1 MRRALIGMVHKPVS
15 GSREARHPTTAAETM
30 NAAKIASTIYVPSRR
45 GYRGMGRF
53 AAGRH
58 RRGADSRSGSS
69 GDIDRSDMANTLKQT
84 DAGAERGTIC
94 QGDALA
100 GASVVM
106 VSYWTGEVLWE
117 AIEAVL
123 SPDQE
128 GMTELILVDNGNSP
142 EVAAELARRAQRE
155 PRLVLVTGHGNVG
168 FARACNLGA
177 SRARGRHL
185 LLLNPD
191 CRLAPGAI
199 PALLSEAAALGD
211 DWMLGCRVR
220 NPDGSDQR
228 GSRRELLT
236 PRTALVEA
244 LRLDRLS
251 PRHAPAP
258 PSQPPR
264 DPASRR
270 DRPRSGHL
278 RGVHDATGR
287 DVPFGGG
294 AGRGLLPARRRSRP
308 LPAAARGRSSGVLRA
323 ARGSD
328 PSRGEQPG
336 EPPPHRVAQGPRVPA
351 LLPPALRRAAL
362 VAPARPARR
371 RHPRPPRGQGGAR
384 AGPHRMG
391 APRSSGAGPA
401 HGRRF
406 RAARTATDAPG
417 GGGP

>member
-1 MRRALIGMVHKPVS
+1 
-15 GSREARHPTTAAETM
+15 
-30 NAAKIASTIYVPSRR
+30 
-45 GYRGMGRF
+45 
-53 AAGRH
+53 
-58 RRGADSRSGSS
+58 
-69 GDIDRSDMANTLKQT
+69 MANTLKQSG
-84 DAGAERGTIC
+84 AGAKRGTIC

-128 GMTELILVDNGNSP
+128 GMAELILVDNGNSP
-142 EVAAELARRAQRE
+142 AVAAELARRAQRD
-155 PRLVLVTGHGNVG
+155 PRLILVTGHGNVG

-220 NPDGSDQR
+220 NPDGSEQR

-251 PRHAPAP
+251 PRHARPHRLNHHETPLPAGTVRVP
-258 PSQPPR
+258 AISGACMMLPAATFRSVGGLDEGYFLHVDDLDLCRRLHLAGVPVYFAPHVEATHHVGSSRASPVRIEWHKARGFLRYFRRHYGGPR
-264 DPASRR
+264 WWPLLLPLAAAILARLGIRAVHAQARTAWGLLVRR
-270 DRPRSGHL
+270 
-278 RGVHDATGR
+278 
-287 DVPFGGG
+287 VPDTPTG
-294 AGRGLLPARRRSRP
+294 AGSEPRARRRT
-308 LPAAARGRSSGVLRA
+308 
-323 ARGSD
+323 
-328 PSRGEQPG
+328 
-336 EPPPHRVAQGPRVPA
+336 
-351 LLPPALRRAAL
+351 
-362 VAPARPARR
+362 
-371 RHPRPPRGQGGAR
+371 HPE
-384 AGPHRMG
+384 
-391 APRSSGAGPA
+391 GAGPDA
-401 HGRRF
+401 RPQGARS
-406 RAARTATDAPG
+406 AAPPFASRGGKRNLRYPDGAQQGPGSSPAPSAASSASRSRYS
-417 GGGP
+417 P

>member
-1 MRRALIGMVHKPVS
+1 
-15 GSREARHPTTAAETM
+15 
-30 NAAKIASTIYVPSRR
+30 
-45 GYRGMGRF
+45 MGRIGQVPTW
-53 AAGRH
+53 GRP
-58 RRGADSRSGSS
+58 RPGPG
-69 GDIDRSDMANTLKQT
+69 GDIDRSDMANTLKLT

-94 QGDALA
+94 QGDTLA

-106 VSYWTGEVLWE
+106 VSYWTGEVLWA

-142 EVAAELARRAQRE
+142 AVTAELARRAERD

-177 SRARGRHL
+177 SRARSRHL

-244 LRLDRLS
+244 LRLDRFS
-251 PRHAPAP
+251 PRLARRHRLNHHEAPLPAGTVRVPAISGACMMLPAVTFRSVGGLDEGYFLHVDDLDLCRRLHLAGIPVYFAPHVKATHHVGSSRASPVRIEWHKARGFLRYFRLHYGEPRWWPLLVPLAAAILARLGVRAVHAQA
-258 PSQPPR
+258 R
-264 DPASRR
+264 TAWGLLVRR
-270 DRPRSGHL
+270 
-278 RGVHDATGR
+278 
-287 DVPFGGG
+287 VPDTPTG
-294 AGRGLLPARRRSRP
+294 AGSEQLARRRTHP
-308 LPAAARGRSSGVLRA
+308 DG
-323 ARGSD
+323 D
-328 PSRGEQPG
+328 
-336 EPPPHRVAQGPRVPA
+336 GP
-351 LLPPALRRAAL
+351 
-362 VAPARPARR
+362 
-371 RHPRPPRGQGGAR
+371 
-384 AGPHRMG
+384 
-391 APRSSGAGPA
+391 
-401 HGRRF
+401 
-406 RAARTATDAPG
+406 
-417 GGGP
+417 